1 MRTETENNTQEIAQ
15 PPLPPAAVFDA
26 QHMAEARPVQPLS
39 ERRSRKLADAF
50 QHLAGRRLATI
61 APIIAAVIIC
71 VGIGAASVDLAPGA
85 LSEKDDP
92 AQAAS
97 ESLVPSTAMT
107 RSMESG
113 VNRTAQKRRTL
124 SSPQAR
130 ETLPPLE
137 FSEAD
142 DESKAPCA
150 VGFGDSLRQRYVSQP
165 VQSAIRSPSLLSPSQ
180 G

>member
-1 MRTETENNTQEIAQ
+1 MIMHTETKNNTQNNTR
-15 PPLPPAAVFDA
+15 PPLPPAAVFDE
-26 QHMAEARPVQPLS
+26 QHLAEARPVQPLS

-61 APIIAAVIIC
+61 APIIAAVVIC

-85 LSEKDDP
+85 LSEKHDP

-113 VNRTAQKRRTL
+113 VNRPAQKRRTL

-142 DESKAPCA
+142 DDRKPRAR
-150 VGFGDSLRQRYVSQP
+150 LVS
-165 VQSAIRSPSLLSPSQ
+165 VIH
-180 G
+180 